1 MIEELCA
8 CARCAAVYP
17 TCCRMDVAYAHLC
30 FPLSTAEW
38 ERIAAFAAAENV
50 AGRAEEANTSEF
62 IRSMRNLFPD
72 RLDALARAFP
82 AGGAHYRLE
91 TTPEGACV
99 FLRSDGCALPREV
112 RPWYCQL
119 FPIWIR
125 KGSFD
130 RFAAAEC
137 LIAAEART
145 MNDVFAAVGLAPE
158 EAKQLYLALCRD
170 WGL

>member
-1 MIEELCA
+1 MIEEPCV

-17 TCCRMDVAYAHLC
+17 TCCRMDPALAHLC
-30 FPLSTAEW
+30 FPLSEAEW
-38 ERIAAFAAAENV
+38 ERLRPFAQGV
-50 AGRAEEANTSEF
+50 AGRVKEENAPAF
-62 IRSMRNLFPD
+62 VKSMRNLFPD
-72 RLDALARAFP
+72 RQEALTRLFP
-82 AGGAHYRLE
+82 PEGGHYRLE
-91 TTPEGACV
+91 TAPDGACV
-99 FLRSDGCALPREV
+99 FLRSDGCALPRAA

-130 RFAAAEC
+130 RFVAKEC

-145 MNDVFAAVGLAPE
+145 MNDVFAAVGLTRE
-158 EAKQLYLALCRD
+158 EAGKIYLALCRD